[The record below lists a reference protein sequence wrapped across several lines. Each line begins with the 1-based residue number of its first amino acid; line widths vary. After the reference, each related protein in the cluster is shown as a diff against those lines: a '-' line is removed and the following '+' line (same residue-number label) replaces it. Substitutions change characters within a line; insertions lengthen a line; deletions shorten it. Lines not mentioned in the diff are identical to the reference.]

1 MVLVNHTSRAKEPRF
16 LAFDLFCGA
25 GGTTRGFIDAR
36 GYVVAGVDNDPM
48 CRKTYVM
55 NNKNEFPPFEP
66 PAYLQYDLL
75 PGLDGS
81 VEGQRRA
88 MERIE
93 VLLNSV
99 RLRYPSLP
107 LVAAVTP
114 PCQPFTRLGRLG
126 RTDERALQHELDSTL
141 LIQSVNFIRK
151 FLPDVIFSENVPG
164 IDNPAYGG
172 IWSEFITRL
181 QELGY
186 VVGDARVCA
195 SRFGVPQ
202 YRRRAIIVAIRRS
215 VILPELKTAAR
226 LDLPEED
233 PEADLITVEK
243 AIGHLPPLEAGEAH
257 PTIANHRTRKL
268 SKINLQR
275 LASVLP
281 GEQNTVLAETA
292 YGDLSL
298 RCHVRLRERTNG
310 RAGFTDVYTRM
321 DPHKPSPTIT
331 TKCHSVSNG
340 RFGHFDMHQVRGIS
354 LREAAILQSFPENYV
369 FYPESAITPVAK
381 MIGNAVPPKLARFFI
396 TWALER
402 VDLAYIREM
411 RAV

>member
-233 PEADLITVEK
+233 PEAD
-243 AIGHLPPLEAGEAH
+243 
-257 PTIANHRTRKL
+257 
-268 SKINLQR
+268 
-275 LASVLP
+275 
-281 GEQNTVLAETA
+281 
-292 YGDLSL
+292 
-298 RCHVRLRERTNG
+298 
-310 RAGFTDVYTRM
+310 
-321 DPHKPSPTIT
+321 
-331 TKCHSVSNG
+331 
-340 RFGHFDMHQVRGIS
+340 
-354 LREAAILQSFPENYV
+354 
-369 FYPESAITPVAK
+369 
-381 MIGNAVPPKLARFFI
+381 
-396 TWALER
+396 
-402 VDLAYIREM
+402 
-411 RAV
+411 